1 MFSAAT
7 TTAATTITTQN
18 ELLLL
23 YVSSESR
30 TYFAL
35 PFFYYVFLTEHGFK
49 DCDEFSNHRR
59 KMLCRP
65 CLVSPSVVAI
75 CVWRITKWINTVYK
89 SFSLHSVCF
98 NPFHSAGTLGYYTKF
113 PRSVP
118 SRKAMLLLD
127 ASSTWIKEKPHA
139 SRLVTPARKE
149 STDVII
155 TCSCWRNFSRGTA
168 VIITGAERV
177 KG

>member
-1 MFSAAT
+1 MFSAA
-7 TTAATTITTQN
+7 TTAATTITTQY

-35 PFFYYVFLTEHGFK
+35 PFFYYVFLTEQGFK